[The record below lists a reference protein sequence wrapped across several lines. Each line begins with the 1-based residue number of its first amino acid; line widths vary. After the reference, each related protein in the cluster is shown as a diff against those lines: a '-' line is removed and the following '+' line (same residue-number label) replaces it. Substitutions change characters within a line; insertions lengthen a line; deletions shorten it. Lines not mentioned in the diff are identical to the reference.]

1 MLSDSFFLHL
11 LKAFLVVS
19 VFPLV
24 IAGIIS
30 CVSFY
35 NVSFEY
41 AVSYSNKKSELVAL
55 QINMLQD
62 VNEKITNSLHNSSMM
77 QLEMRSGLY
86 GHTHTMEDLFKIN
99 EALSYIKNSSV
110 SGIEGIYCIKK
121 NGTVY
126 QSNTTAVYKY
136 FNTDVQWYQDVQEKQ
151 QGIWLSPYKHSLVTP
166 ALEGN
171 YVAYL
176 CPYLDYITGEMNGVV
191 LIEMDCDEIW
201 EILRKDSEKDSTQ
214 YSILNQENHVIYTTD
229 SDQRKATEEMLDEN
243 KFSYVEELNN
253 GWKIV
258 SNISKTEIFL
268 SVVKSLIILFTILLL
283 VCFSIIII
291 VSIKKA
297 NEISMPIKKL
307 TESTKLVQRGQY
319 DVQMDIPNT
328 SGEIVELY
336 QNFNKMIVA
345 LQKYT
350 SKIIEEQK
358 KLRLANYKALQ
369 AQINPHFLYNT
380 LDTIA
385 WDIRLNDNKR
395 ALSILMAFTQFFR
408 TSLRKGEDMVTLE
421 QEFEHVTSYLQIQE
435 HRYGEIMEY
444 RTKYNPELKDNM
456 LPKMILQPLVEN
468 SIYHGIKKKDELGYV
483 IIYTKC
489 YNEYYEIVVY
499 DNGGGMSKTR
509 LQQINESLIKRS
521 PLKTESSGYGVY
533 NIDERIKIL
542 FGFDYGLT
550 FYSEE
555 NRYTK
560 VVVRLPYSTQEEGI
574 AKSDKVT
581 GCR

>member
-1 MLSDSFFLHL
+1 
-11 LKAFLVVS
+11 
-19 VFPLV
+19 
-24 IAGIIS
+24 
-30 CVSFY
+30 
-35 NVSFEY
+35 
-41 AVSYSNKKSELVAL
+41 
-55 QINMLQD
+55 
-62 VNEKITNSLHNSSMM
+62 
-77 QLEMRSGLY
+77 
-86 GHTHTMEDLFKIN
+86 
-99 EALSYIKNSSV
+99 
-110 SGIEGIYCIKK
+110 
-121 NGTVY
+121 
-126 QSNTTAVYKY
+126 
-136 FNTDVQWYQDVQEKQ
+136 
-151 QGIWLSPYKHSLVTP
+151 
-166 ALEGN
+166 
-171 YVAYL
+171 
-176 CPYLDYITGEMNGVV
+176 MNGVV

-408 TSLRKGEDMVTLE
+408 TSLRK
-421 QEFEHVTSYLQIQE
+421 
-435 HRYGEIMEY
+435 
-444 RTKYNPELKDNM
+444 LK
-456 LPKMILQPLVEN
+456 
-468 SIYHGIKKKDELGYV
+468 
-483 IIYTKC
+483 
-489 YNEYYEIVVY
+489 
-499 DNGGGMSKTR
+499 
-509 LQQINESLIKRS
+509 
-521 PLKTESSGYGVY
+521 
-533 NIDERIKIL
+533 
-542 FGFDYGLT
+542 
-550 FYSEE
+550 
-555 NRYTK
+555 
-560 VVVRLPYSTQEEGI
+560 
-574 AKSDKVT
+574 
-581 GCR
+581 

>member
-151 QGIWLSPYKHSLVTP
+151 QGIWLSPYKHSLVIP

-408 TSLRKGEDMVTLE
+408 TSLRKGEDMVTLG

-444 RTKYNPELKDNM
+444 RTKYNPELKDN
-456 LPKMILQPLVEN
+456 
-468 SIYHGIKKKDELGYV
+468 IKPAICPV
-483 IIYTKC
+483 
-489 YNEYYEIVVY
+489 
-499 DNGGGMSKTR
+499 DN
-509 LQQINESLIKRS
+509 
-521 PLKTESSGYGVY
+521 
-533 NIDERIKIL
+533 
-542 FGFDYGLT
+542 
-550 FYSEE
+550 
-555 NRYTK
+555 
-560 VVVRLPYSTQEEGI
+560 VR
-574 AKSDKVT
+574 DW
-581 GCR
+581 

>member
-1 MLSDSFFLHL
+1 
-11 LKAFLVVS
+11 
-19 VFPLV
+19 
-24 IAGIIS
+24 
-30 CVSFY
+30 
-35 NVSFEY
+35 
-41 AVSYSNKKSELVAL
+41 
-55 QINMLQD
+55 
-62 VNEKITNSLHNSSMM
+62 
-77 QLEMRSGLY
+77 
-86 GHTHTMEDLFKIN
+86 
-99 EALSYIKNSSV
+99 
-110 SGIEGIYCIKK
+110 
-121 NGTVY
+121 
-126 QSNTTAVYKY
+126 
-136 FNTDVQWYQDVQEKQ
+136 
-151 QGIWLSPYKHSLVTP
+151 
-166 ALEGN
+166 
-171 YVAYL
+171 
-176 CPYLDYITGEMNGVV
+176 MNGVV

-385 WDIRLNDNKR
+385 WI
-395 ALSILMAFTQFFR
+395 
-408 TSLRKGEDMVTLE
+408 
-421 QEFEHVTSYLQIQE
+421 
-435 HRYGEIMEY
+435 
-444 RTKYNPELKDNM
+444 
-456 LPKMILQPLVEN
+456 
-468 SIYHGIKKKDELGYV
+468 
-483 IIYTKC
+483 
-489 YNEYYEIVVY
+489 
-499 DNGGGMSKTR
+499 
-509 LQQINESLIKRS
+509 
-521 PLKTESSGYGVY
+521 
-533 NIDERIKIL
+533 
-542 FGFDYGLT
+542 
-550 FYSEE
+550 
-555 NRYTK
+555 
-560 VVVRLPYSTQEEGI
+560 
-574 AKSDKVT
+574 SD
-581 GCR
+581 

>member
-1 MLSDSFFLHL
+1 
-11 LKAFLVVS
+11 
-19 VFPLV
+19 
-24 IAGIIS
+24 
-30 CVSFY
+30 
-35 NVSFEY
+35 
-41 AVSYSNKKSELVAL
+41 
-55 QINMLQD
+55 
-62 VNEKITNSLHNSSMM
+62 
-77 QLEMRSGLY
+77 
-86 GHTHTMEDLFKIN
+86 
-99 EALSYIKNSSV
+99 
-110 SGIEGIYCIKK
+110 
-121 NGTVY
+121 
-126 QSNTTAVYKY
+126 
-136 FNTDVQWYQDVQEKQ
+136 
-151 QGIWLSPYKHSLVTP
+151 
-166 ALEGN
+166 
-171 YVAYL
+171 
-176 CPYLDYITGEMNGVV
+176 
-191 LIEMDCDEIW
+191 
-201 EILRKDSEKDSTQ
+201 
-214 YSILNQENHVIYTTD
+214 
-229 SDQRKATEEMLDEN
+229 
-243 KFSYVEELNN
+243 
-253 GWKIV
+253 
-258 SNISKTEIFL
+258 
-268 SVVKSLIILFTILLL
+268 
-283 VCFSIIII
+283 
-291 VSIKKA
+291 
-297 NEISMPIKKL
+297 
-307 TESTKLVQRGQY
+307 
-319 DVQMDIPNT
+319 MDIPNT

-395 ALSILMAFTQFFR
+395 ALSILMAFTEFFR

-468 SIYHGIKKKDELGYV
+468 SIYHGIKKKDELVYV